1 MERISEIVE
10 IYYIEIV
17 LGLSIL
23 FLLLLAFY
31 IIAEMRISKLR
42 DRYDTLTRGMNGV
55 NIEEILIQNGNE
67 IDNFQNEIEKLNEQL
82 NRLSTQLTFA
92 IQKVGFIRY
101 NAFDDMGSELS
112 FSIALLDNFS
122 NGFVLT
128 SIYGREQSISYAK
141 PIKDGKSLYPLSV
154 EEMQAIDRAIRG
166 EAYYANAK

>member
-1 MERISEIVE
+1 MERISEIIE

-31 IIAEMRISKLR
+31 IIAEIRINKLKN
-42 DRYDTLTRGMNGV
+42 RYETLTRGMNGV

-101 NAFDDMGSELS
+101 NAFADMGSELS
-112 FSIALLDNFS
+112 FSIAFLDNFL

-128 SIYGREQSISYAK
+128 RIYGREQSTCYAK
-141 PIKDGKSLYPLSV
+141 PIKNGKSIYPLSV
-154 EEMQAIDRAIRG
+154 EEMQAVDRAIKG
-166 EAYYANAK
+166 EYYTKSI

>member
-1 MERISEIVE
+1 MERISEIIE

-17 LGLSIL
+17 LKLSIL

-31 IIAEMRISKLR
+31 IIAQIRINKLKN
-42 DRYDTLTRGMNGV
+42 RYETLTRGMNGV

-128 SIYGREQSISYAK
+128 SIYGRDQSISYAK
-141 PIKDGKSLYPLSV
+141 PIKDGKSVYPLSV
-154 EEMQAIDRAIRG
+154 EEMQAIDRAIKG
-166 EAYYANAK
+166 EAYYAAM

>member
-1 MERISEIVE
+1 MERISEIIE
-10 IYYIEIV
+10 IYHIEIV

-31 IIAEMRISKLR
+31 IIAEIRINKLR
-42 DRYDTLTRGMNGV
+42 NRYDTLTRGMDGV
-55 NIEEILIQNGNE
+55 NIEEILVQNGNE
-67 IDNFQNEIEKLNEQL
+67 IDNLQNEIEKLNEELKSL
-82 NRLSTQLTFA
+82 NTQLTFA

-128 SIYGREQSISYAK
+128 SIYGRDQSISYAK
-141 PIKDGKSLYPLSV
+141 PIKDGKSSYPLSV

-166 EAYYANAK
+166 EAYYATI

>member
-1 MERISEIVE
+1 MEHITKIIE

-31 IIAEMRISKLR
+31 IMAEMRISKLR
-42 DRYDTLTRGMNGV
+42 DRYDILTRGMDGV
-55 NIEEILIQNGNE
+55 NVEEILIQNGHE
-67 IDNFQNEIEKLNEQL
+67 IDELKDEIRKLNDELKSL
-82 NRLSTQLTFA
+82 NTQLTFA

-101 NAFDDMGSELS
+101 NAFSDLGSEQS

-128 SIYGREQSISYAK
+128 NIYGRDQSISYAK
-141 PIKDGKSLYPLSV
+141 PIKGGQSPYSLSV

-166 EAYYANAK
+166 ESYMSSM

>member
-1 MERISEIVE
+1 MERISEIIE

-17 LGLSIL
+17 FGLSML

-31 IIAEMRISKLR
+31 IIAEIRINKLR
-42 DRYDTLTRGMNGV
+42 NKYDTLTRGMDGV
-55 NIEEILIQNGNE
+55 NIEEILVQNGNE
-67 IDNFQNEIEKLNEQL
+67 VDNLRNEIKKLNEELKRL
-82 NRLSTQLTFA
+82 NTQLTFA

-154 EEMQAIDRAIRG
+154 EEMQAIDRAIKG
-166 EAYYANAK
+166 EAYYATI

>member
-1 MERISEIVE
+1 MERISEIIE

-31 IIAEMRISKLR
+31 IIAEIRINKLR
-42 DRYDTLTRGMNGV
+42 NKYDTLTRGMDGV
-55 NIEEILIQNGNE
+55 NIEEILVQNGNE
-67 IDNFQNEIEKLNEQL
+67 VDNLRNEIKKLNEEL
-82 NRLSTQLTFA
+82 NRLNTQLTFA

-141 PIKDGKSLYPLSV
+141 PIKDGKYLYPLSV
-154 EEMQAIDRAIRG
+154 EEMQAIDRAIKG
-166 EAYYANAK
+166 EAYYATI

>member
-1 MERISEIVE
+1 MERISEIIE

-31 IIAEMRISKLR
+31 IIAQIRINKLKN
-42 DRYDTLTRGMNGV
+42 RYETLTRGMNGV

-128 SIYGREQSISYAK
+128 SIYGRDQSISYAK
-141 PIKDGKSLYPLSV
+141 PIKDGKSVYPLSV
-154 EEMQAIDRAIRG
+154 EEMQAIDRAIKG
-166 EAYYANAK
+166 EAYYAAM

>member
-1 MERISEIVE
+1 MERISEIIE

-31 IIAEMRISKLR
+31 IIAEIRINKLR
-42 DRYDTLTRGMNGV
+42 NKYDTLTRGMDGV
-55 NIEEILIQNGNE
+55 NIEEILVQNGNE
-67 IDNFQNEIEKLNEQL
+67 VDNLRNEIKKLNEELKRL
-82 NRLSTQLTFA
+82 NTQLTFA

-154 EEMQAIDRAIRG
+154 EEMQAIDRAIKG
-166 EAYYANAK
+166 EAYYATI

>member
-1 MERISEIVE
+1 MERISEIIE

-17 LGLSIL
+17 LGLSML

-31 IIAEMRISKLR
+31 IIAEIRINKLR
-42 DRYDTLTRGMNGV
+42 NKYDTLTRGMDGV
-55 NIEEILIQNGNE
+55 NIEEILVQNGNE
-67 IDNFQNEIEKLNEQL
+67 VDNLRNEIKKLNEELKRL
-82 NRLSTQLTFA
+82 NTQLTFA

-154 EEMQAIDRAIRG
+154 EEMQAIDRAIKG
-166 EAYYANAK
+166 EAYYATI

>member
-1 MERISEIVE
+1 MYLIID
-10 IYYIEIV
+10 IYYIEIF

-31 IIAEMRISKLR
+31 IIAQIRINKLKN
-42 DRYDTLTRGMNGV
+42 RYETLTRGMNGV

-128 SIYGREQSISYAK
+128 SIYGRDQSISYAK
-141 PIKDGKSLYPLSV
+141 PIKDGKSVYPLSV
-154 EEMQAIDRAIRG
+154 EEMQAIDRAIKG
-166 EAYYANAK
+166 EAYYTAM